1 MTRHEAGATLVE
13 AVVALG
19 LVALA
24 GGVVASAA
32 TAGLRAARRAAT
44 LAPLTAIAARELAS
58 LAARAAD
65 ATGGATTLAV
75 PGFAEP
81 LAVTAE
87 VERDAGLATLRVQVH
102 GGRPSERVTLVTRV
116 AIRE

>member
-1 MTRHEAGATLVE
+1 MTRHDAGSTLVE

-24 GGVVASAA
+24 GAVVASAA
-32 TAGLRAARRAAT
+32 VAGLRATRRAAA
-44 LAPLTAIAARELAS
+44 LAPLVAVAARELAG

-65 ATGGATTLAV
+65 ATSGETTLAL

-81 LAVTAE
+81 IALATE
-87 VERDAGLATLRVQVH
+87 VERDAGLAMLRVHVA
-102 GGRPSERVTLVTRV
+102 GGRPVERVTLATQVRV
-116 AIRE
+116 AE

>member
-44 LAPLTAIAARELAS
+44 LAPLTAIDRKS
-58 LAARAAD
+58 
-65 ATGGATTLAV
+65 V
-75 PGFAEP
+75 
-81 LAVTAE
+81 V
-87 VERDAGLATLRVQVH
+87 
-102 GGRPSERVTLVTRV
+102 
-116 AIRE
+116 

>member
-24 GGVVASAA
+24 GAVVASAA

-81 LAVTAE
+81 LAVAAE
-87 VERDAGLATLRVQVH
+87 VERDAGLATLRVHVD
-102 GGRPSERVTLVTRV
+102 GGRPLERVTLATRV
-116 AIRE
+116 MVRE

>member
-1 MTRHEAGATLVE
+1 MTRHDAGATLVE

-24 GGVVASAA
+24 GAVVASAA
-32 TAGLRAARRAAT
+32 TAGLRAARRATT
-44 LAPLTAIAARELAS
+44 LAPLTAITARELAS

-65 ATGGATTLAV
+65 ATSGETTLAV

-81 LAVTAE
+81 LTVTAA
-87 VERDAGLATLRVQVH
+87 VERDAGLATLRVQVA
-102 GGRPSERVTLVTRV
+102 GGRPLERVTLATRV
-116 AIRE
+116 MVRE

>member
-1 MTRHEAGATLVE
+1 VRRHDAGATLVE

-24 GGVVASAA
+24 GAVVASAA

-44 LAPLTAIAARELAS
+44 LAPLTAVAARELAS

-65 ATGGATTLAV
+65 ATSGESTLAV
-75 PGFAEP
+75 PGFAAP
-81 LAVTAE
+81 VALAAE
-87 VERDAGLATLRVQVH
+87 VERDAGLATLRVHVD
-102 GGRPSERVTLVTRV
+102 GGRPAERVTLVTRAAV
-116 AIRE
+116 GE